1 MDYLVQF
8 QITVPYL
15 AAGVMLVLALV
26 YAIKSLF

>member
-8 QITVPYL
+8 QFFVPYL
-15 AAGVMLVLALV
+15 AASVMLVLALV

>member
-8 QITVPYL
+8 QIVVPFM
-15 AAGVMLVLALV
+15 AAGVMIVLAGV